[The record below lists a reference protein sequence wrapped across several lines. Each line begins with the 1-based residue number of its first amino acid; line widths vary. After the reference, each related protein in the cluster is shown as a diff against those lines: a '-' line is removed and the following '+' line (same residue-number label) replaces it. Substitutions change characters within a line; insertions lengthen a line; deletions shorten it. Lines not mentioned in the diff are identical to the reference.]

1 LFASGCSPPRFTA
14 TQLPSAIGD
23 EHSPKEDFHLFD
35 RTRSRAH
42 GFLVKPGMTKKLC
55 NVSTVQ
61 QIAGKVR
68 NVFTYLRTLD
78 FLAI

>member
-1 LFASGCSPPRFTA
+1 CSPPRFTA

-42 GFLVKPGMTKKLC
+42 GFRVKPGMTKK
-55 NVSTVQ
+55 
-61 QIAGKVR
+61 KVIQKSR
-68 NVFTYLRTLD
+68 IVNSQSMLFT
-78 FLAI
+78 